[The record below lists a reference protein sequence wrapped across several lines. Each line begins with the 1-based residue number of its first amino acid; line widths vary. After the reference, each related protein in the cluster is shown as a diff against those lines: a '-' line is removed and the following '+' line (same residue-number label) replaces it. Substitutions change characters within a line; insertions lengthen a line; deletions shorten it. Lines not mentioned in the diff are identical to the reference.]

1 MATVETV
8 LTRTDLRRT
17 GLRQTVPTVAHRE
30 TIARRIRDRMRVRM
44 PSVKRAHG
52 LTIRDPTIRGRIVRD
67 RIIPDRTIRAPI
79 VRAARL
85 RGPMHGRL
93 TRGPTTIRGRTRNAP
108 IIPGRKLSARR
119 ILVRSVRKITG
130 VRKTSRKRRALRID
144 GRKTSRTKI
153 RRMPTRV
160 RETLH
165 LRIAMQAA
173 RLQTVRRRNS

>member
-17 GLRQTVPTVAHRE
+17 GRQTPTVAHRE

-67 RIIPDRTIRAPI
+67 RIIRDRTTRDPI
-79 VRAARL
+79 VPTARL
-85 RGPMHGRL
+85 RDPMRGRI
-93 TRGPTTIRGRTRNAP
+93 TRGLTTIRVRTRNAP
-108 IIPGRKLSARR
+108 IIPGRKLSGRKIR
-119 ILVRSVRKITG
+119 VRSIRTTTG
-130 VRKTSRKRRALRID
+130 VRKTSRRRSVLRID

-153 RRMPTRV
+153 HRMPTRV

-165 LRIAMQAA
+165 PRIAMQAA